1 MADFDRIGTE
11 GAKVKGDGGNVCGCH
26 RLISRC
32 VRCAVCHFGVHA
44 EQFYGFVAAVFHL
57 DHHHAG
63 RSIVV
68 GVDVNSGA
76 GKGKG
81 RNVIGG
87 GTTAD
92 GLGSI
97 AGTSI
102 SFIGR
107 VVAVVVVLF
116 ACNFGRLGTVTLGT
130 AGKAAFCKFGKAF
143 LIVDGGGGVDVDLM
157 GHGPGV
163 DGIRQGQLEDF
174 NALEGLS
181 GGVGQTFAH
190 RGGCGAILGAGNTGG
205 GPVAADAQVRGGN
218 RQRQAKV
225 HHEGMGI
232 VKGVVEVDILAVLTA
247 LDFDAGVIAVAVL
260 GADGGHGRQVGG
272 NGLGLIL
279 QVGDGAIGQVALPG
293 VGQTDVLVKQG
304 AALDGDVVGVE
315 FLIGSLVNVM
325 NRQRVLGHF
334 GTDIVGDQHALVH
347 IDLEARN
354 VRFATNSIFDFAGG
368 AGIVLALIGKIA
380 QVSFIVHPD
389 NLLGALICVI
399 GGPHGILGDRF
410 RLRIAGGG
418 KCNHIHFVF
427 CCFNSLDGT

>member
-116 ACNFGRLGTVTLGT
+116 ACNFGSLGTVTLGT
-130 AGKAAFCKFGKAF
+130 AVKAASKLGKAF
-143 LIVDGGGGVDVDLM
+143 LIVDGGGGVDINQC
-157 GHGPGV
+157 G
-163 DGIRQGQLEDF
+163 
-174 NALEGLS
+174 GLCFIYRIS
-181 GGVGQTFAH
+181 SLK
-190 RGGCGAILGAGNTGG
+190 RLNTL
-205 GPVAADAQVRGGN
+205 
-218 RQRQAKV
+218 K
-225 HHEGMGI
+225 
-232 VKGVVEVDILAVLTA
+232 
-247 LDFDAGVIAVAVL
+247 
-260 GADGGHGRQVGG
+260 
-272 NGLGLIL
+272 
-279 QVGDGAIGQVALPG
+279 
-293 VGQTDVLVKQG
+293 
-304 AALDGDVVGVE
+304 
-315 FLIGSLVNVM
+315 
-325 NRQRVLGHF
+325 
-334 GTDIVGDQHALVH
+334 
-347 IDLEARN
+347 
-354 VRFATNSIFDFAGG
+354 
-368 AGIVLALIGKIA
+368 
-380 QVSFIVHPD
+380 
-389 NLLGALICVI
+389 NL
-399 GGPHGILGDRF
+399 
-410 RLRIAGGG
+410 
-418 KCNHIHFVF
+418 
-427 CCFNSLDGT
+427 